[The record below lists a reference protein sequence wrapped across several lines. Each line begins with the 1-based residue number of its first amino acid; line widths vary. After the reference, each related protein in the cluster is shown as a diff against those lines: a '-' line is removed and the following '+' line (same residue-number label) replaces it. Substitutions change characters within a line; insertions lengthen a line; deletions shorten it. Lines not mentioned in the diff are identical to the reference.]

1 MTTPDVS
8 PVGALSGLRILE
20 LASLIPGPYC
30 GKLLASLGAAV
41 IKAEPPR
48 AGDPARRRGP
58 FPNDLPHPE
67 RSGLYLYLNTGKQ
80 SVTLNPADAAGRDL
94 LRRLAGRVDV
104 VIHDYAPA
112 AASAAGLDADA
123 LLAANPDVIIVAATP
138 FGSSGPYADY
148 RAGHLAVFH
157 AGGEGWLLPNGLALD
172 AFPDRAPIVAGGNMG
187 DYQAGL
193 TAAVGALA
201 AVYRRMGADHSGGID
216 GTDGGDSGDGSDSID
231 RIETDGGW
239 PRRGQ
244 LMDASAQE
252 AQLSVGY
259 MPIQRHEAEG
269 VTETRFTRYFR
280 VGGVMPASDGY
291 VELLT
296 LEPRQFEGLLAF
308 MGHPGWASPEMF
320 RDPATHGPEL
330 NQRMREWFAGHT
342 RAWLYAEG
350 QAHGVPIAPYYTPS
364 EVFHSPQQRERGF
377 YAELD
382 HPAAGPLEYAGAPF
396 TLDATPTVLSRAPL
410 LGEHNAAVYGELLG
424 LPPAELAALARA
436 GVI

>member
-1 MTTPDVS
+1 MTTPDIP

-41 IKAEPPR
+41 IKAEPSP

-58 FPNDLPHPE
+58 FPNDIPHPE

-80 SVTLNPADAAGRDL
+80 SVTLNLTDAAGQDL

-112 AASAAGLDADA
+112 AAVAAGLDADA

-172 AFPDRAPIVAGGNMG
+172 AFPDRAPIAAGGNMG

-201 AVYRRMGADHSGGID
+201 AVYRRMGATGAA
-216 GTDGGDSGDGSDSID
+216 
-231 RIETDGGW
+231 
-239 PRRGQ
+239 RGQ
-244 LMDASAQE
+244 LVDASAQE

-308 MGHPGWASPEMF
+308 MGHPDWASPEMF

-330 NQRMREWFAGHT
+330 NRRLREWFAGHT

-364 EVFHSPQQRERGF
+364 EVFHSPQQRERDF
-377 YAELD
+377 YTTVD
-382 HPAAGPLEYAGAPF
+382 HPETGPLEYAGAPF
-396 TLDATPTVLSRAPL
+396 RLDGAPPALARAPL
-410 LGEHNAAVYGELLG
+410 LGEHNATVYGELLG
-424 LPPAELAALARA
+424 LPPPELAALARA